1 MPEPTFTFLEFFAGA
16 GMARLGLGADWK
28 CLLANDIDRTKAAA
42 YSSNFSPAD
51 ELVLGD
57 VGKLSANS
65 ITEDADLAWASFPCQ
80 DLSLAGNGAGL
91 KGGRSG
97 TFWSFWRIIA
107 QLNEQER
114 APSVVAL
121 ENVYGTLTSNRGR
134 DFASIVGALVEE
146 GYSVGAMVIDAVHFL
161 PQSRPRLF
169 IVGVHESANVPEELV
184 SAAPVNAWHS
194 QAVVAA
200 FESLPSNLKQKW
212 IWWKVPMPR
221 GARKSLS
228 EIIEENPSGVEWNSE
243 EKTAQLLAM
252 MSPLNAAK
260 VKDAM
265 KSGQRQVGTI
275 YRRTRV
281 APTGEKI
288 QRAEVRFDGIAG
300 CLRTPGG
307 GSSRQTLL
315 VVEGRSVRSRLLSPR
330 EVARLMG
337 LPDKY
342 KLPSNYNA
350 AYHLAGDGVAVP
362 VVRHLARNLF
372 KPLLTRSLMAVG

>member
-16 GMARLGLGADWK
+16 GMARLGLGSDWK

-57 VGKLSANS
+57 VGELSAS
-65 ITEDADLAWASFPCQ
+65 AITGDADLAWASFPCQ

-97 TFWSFWRIIA
+97 TFWSFWRIIGE
-107 QLNEQER
+107 LNAEER
-114 APSVVAL
+114 APSVIAL

-134 DFASIVGALVEE
+134 DFASIVGALAEE
-146 GYSVGAMVIDAVHFL
+146 GYRVGALVIDAVHFL

-169 IVGVHESANVPEELV
+169 IIGVHESATVPDELV
-184 SAAPVNAWHS
+184 ATAPVNAWHS
-194 QAVVAA
+194 QAVIAA
-200 FESLPSNLKQKW
+200 FEALPSSLKDKW
-212 IWWKVPMPR
+212 VWWKVPMPR
-221 GARKSLS
+221 VARKSLS
-228 EIIEENPSGVEWNSE
+228 EIIEANPSGVEWNSE

-265 KSGQRQVGTI
+265 KSGHRQVGTI
-275 YRRTRV
+275 YRRTRL

-372 KPLLTRSLMAVG
+372 KPLLTRSLAAVG

>member
-1 MPEPTFTFLEFFAGA
+1 
-16 GMARLGLGADWK
+16 MARLGLGSEWK
-28 CLLANDIDRTKAAA
+28 CLLANDIDQTKAAA
-42 YSSNFSPAD
+42 YRANFTPAD
-51 ELVLGD
+51 ELLLGD
-57 VGKLSANS
+57 VGNLRADDIS
-65 ITEDADLAWASFPCQ
+65 EQADLAWASFPCQ

-91 KGGRSG
+91 NGRRSG

-107 QLNEQER
+107 ELQSQSR
-114 APSVVAL
+114 APHVVAL

-134 DFASIVGALVEE
+134 DFAAIIGALAEEGYKVGAL
-146 GYSVGAMVIDAVHFL
+146 VIDAVHFL

-169 IVGVHESANVPEELV
+169 IIGVQESATVPEQLA
-184 SAAPVNAWHS
+184 STAPVNEWHS
-194 QAVVAA
+194 QAVIAA
-200 FESLPSNLKQKW
+200 FESLPAGLKDKW
-212 IWWKVPMPR
+212 IWWKVPLPR
-221 GARKSLS
+221 STRKSLP
-228 EIIEENPSGVEWNSE
+228 EIIEENPTGVEWNSA

-260 VKDAM
+260 VKDAV
-265 KSGQRQVGTI
+265 KSGKRQVGTI
-275 YRRTRV
+275 YRRTRLS
-281 APTGEKI
+281 PSGEKI

-315 VVEGRSVRSRLLSPR
+315 VVEGKSINSRLLSPR

-362 VVRHLARNLF
+362 VVRHLTRTLF
-372 KPLLTRSLMAVG
+372 KPLLNCSLVAVG

>member
-1 MPEPTFTFLEFFAGA
+1 MSEPQFKFLEFFAGA
-16 GMARLGLGADWK
+16 GMARLGLGSEWK
-28 CLLANDIDRTKAAA
+28 CLLANDIDQTKAAA
-42 YSSNFSPAD
+42 YRANFTPAD
-51 ELVLGD
+51 ELLLGD
-57 VGKLSANS
+57 VGNLGAADIS
-65 ITEDADLAWASFPCQ
+65 EQADLAWASFPCQ

-97 TFWSFWRIIA
+97 TFWSFWRIISELQSQA
-107 QLNEQER
+107 R
-114 APSVVAL
+114 APNVIAL

-134 DFASIVGALVEE
+134 DFAAIIGALAEEGYRVGAL
-146 GYSVGAMVIDAVHFL
+146 VIDAVHFL

-169 IVGVHESANVPEELV
+169 IIGVQESATVPEQL
-184 SAAPVNAWHS
+184 AATAPVNEWHS
-194 QAVVAA
+194 QAVISA
-200 FESLPSNLKQKW
+200 FESLPSGLKEKW
-212 IWWKVPMPR
+212 IWWRVPVPR
-221 GARKSLS
+221 STRKSLS
-228 EIIEENPSGVEWNSE
+228 EIIEDNPTGVEWNSS

-260 VKDAM
+260 VKDAIN
-265 KSGQRQVGTI
+265 SGQRQVGTI
-275 YRRTRV
+275 YRRTRIS
-281 APTGEKI
+281 PSGEKI

-315 VVEGRSVRSRLLSPR
+315 VVEGKSIHSRLLSPR

-337 LPDKY
+337 LPDRY

-362 VVRHLARNLF
+362 VVRHLARTLF
-372 KPLLTRSLMAVG
+372 KPLLNRSLVAAG